1 MTKIV
6 GAVGIKVKPDTK
18 GFRKEVDR
26 EIGSIHT
33 TAHVDFDEAKA
44 KQSIN
49 SLKQRLQDQGITLAT
64 DADVAAAKRKLD
76 SLDRDLKSTIRA
88 DADTSVASAQL
99 DAAARDRT
107 SKLRVDVDKS
117 ALDALGSR
125 EGGLGRS
132 LLYGA
137 LGVGIAGLVSPVT
150 ALAGG
155 LIAATPALLG
165 FTGALGAAGLGISGL
180 ADEFE
185 GFPDKIKG
193 TQDSLASIFR
203 AGTKGLSDDVAGLV
217 NDQLPALET
226 WAETLSYT
234 LKQSVAN
241 LRSPFNTERVSD
253 ILTGGAQTWANLAPG
268 LDRYISGILRAG
280 QATTPVLQHMTRN
293 FEKSGA
299 AWEDAI
305 TKLANTGQLQT
316 ATSGVLSVVGSLGE
330 GIGQIAQQGI
340 MEMAKHA
347 PELRDLADSLGPNI
361 VKLIDGLSGL
371 GGGAVRGITSLVE
384 GLGDLAQWAKPGFD
398 WLGDNVLGNIPVL
411 VDKLHDVDDL
421 VQRVGQWRPLQTL
434 GDGVASILPNADEL
448 RQFTPDMVNNM
459 LRFFDGAKALAGV
472 SIEGVGHVL
481 DQLGKMDTIDPQSL
495 LGIANGLGGLSDAI
509 SRIADNPA
517 TADNVGRIM
526 DGLGKLSQFTWD
538 NSWVAQNLEGDFK
551 ALGDLGN
558 WINSPE
564 FAFNADVATMFMSEL
579 GARMVEGVPG
589 VMQQL
594 QEAFSAGGFAGVGT
608 TISNTLLTELAESFN
623 PGVVFP
629 VIAGA
634 FNGLDLSGPAFNAA
648 GTFLNT
654 LAAVPW
660 DTATQGITAAFN
672 ALPGALSGIAA
683 SAAASFI
690 VHLNQLP
697 GQARA
702 VAVQIPAAFVI
713 NLAGSGAAM
722 VASFAAGIRSQIGE
736 AVAAANAVVSAVKR
750 LFPHSPAKEGP
761 LSGQGYTDH
770 SGEAL
775 VKDFAKGIESQA
787 SAARNA
793 ANVVTGAVAGA
804 FNTSI
809 EGVAVEK
816 AQAENAKKLQS
827 AIKSHDKALA
837 NWEKRKGEAAK
848 KGKKFNEK
856 PPKLN
861 MPDLVEPDTLAV
873 DASFKALYLDRIS
886 DKLKQ
891 GTQNAVDEGLKK
903 PWVEGVRQALAE
915 GRKIFGNNPIFDAV
929 DYRLGDVN
937 LPDALQNALDK
948 SGVYELPETYF
959 KLLTSELMEVMG
971 IKSNSA
977 VGRAISALQTYDYNS
992 KGDDRLHRDQERNES
1007 KAPPLHFH
1015 VSSVDEALA
1024 LAEFKTRQ
1032 IQFKEPT

>member
-33 TAHVDFDEAKA
+33 TAHVDFDEDKA
-44 KQSIN
+44 KRSIH

-76 SLDRDLKSTIRA
+76 SLDRDLKSTIHA
-88 DADTSVASAQL
+88 DADTSLASAQL

-107 SKLRVDVDKS
+107 SKLRVDIDKS
-117 ALDALGSR
+117 ALNALGNH
-125 EGGLGRS
+125 EGGLGR
-132 LLYGA
+132 LPLYGA

-193 TQDSLASIFR
+193 TQDSLAAIFR

-241 LRSPFNTERVSD
+241 LRNPLNTERVSD

-268 LDRYISGILRAG
+268 LDGYISGILRAG
-280 QATTPVLQHMTRN
+280 QATTPVLQHMTRD
-293 FEKSGA
+293 FESSGV
-299 AWEDAI
+299 AWEEAI
-305 TKLANTGQLQT
+305 NKLANTGQLQT

-330 GIGQIAQQGI
+330 GIGQIAQQGVV
-340 MEMAKHA
+340 EMAKHA
-347 PELRDLADSLGPNI
+347 PELRELADSLGPSI
-361 VKLIDGLSGL
+361 VKIMDGLSGL
-371 GGGAVRGITSLVE
+371 GGGAVSGLTSLVT
-384 GLGDLAQWAKPGFD
+384 GLGDFAQWAKPGFD
-398 WLGDNVLGNIPVL
+398 WLGENVLGNIPTL
-411 VDKLHDVDDL
+411 VDGLRNVDDV
-421 VQRVGQWRPLQTL
+421 VQRISQWKPLQTL
-434 GDGVASILPNADEL
+434 GEGVSSILPDAETMK
-448 RQFTPDMVNNM
+448 QFTPDFVNNAE
-459 LRFFDGAKALAGV
+459 RFFNGAKSLAGV
-472 SIEGVGHVL
+472 GIEGVGHFL
-481 DQLGKMDTIDPQSL
+481 DQLGKLDTIDPSKL
-495 LGIANGLGGLSDAI
+495 NDIGNGLGRLADSAT
-509 SRIADNPA
+509 RIGDNPE
-517 TADNVGRIM
+517 TANNIDRISSALGRI
-526 DGLGKLSQFTWD
+526 GQGVWD
-538 NSWVAQNLEGDFK
+538 HHPLTQKFELDFNM
-551 ALGDLGN
+551 LGDLGRL
-558 WINSPE
+558 IDSPQVSIGFDIAGQILSDME
-564 FAFNADVATMFMSEL
+564 ASFL
-579 GARMVEGVPG
+579 EGIPG
-589 VMQQL
+589 VMSGL
-594 QEAFSAGGFAGVGT
+594 ATSLGEGGFVGLGSYIGGGIFNGIT
-608 TISNTLLTELAESFN
+608 EALPPDLL
-623 PGVVFP
+623 FP
-629 VIAGA
+629 VIAGV
-634 FNGLDLSGPAFNAA
+634 FNSLDLSGPAFNAA
-648 GTFLNT
+648 STFLNT
-654 LAAVPW
+654 LTTIPW
-660 DTATQGITAAFN
+660 GTATQGITAAFN
-672 ALPGALSGIAA
+672 ALPGILGGIAT

-697 GQARA
+697 GQART

-722 VASFAAGIRSQIGE
+722 VMSFAAGIRSQVGA

-793 ANVVTGAVAGA
+793 AHVVTGAVAGA
-804 FNTSI
+804 FNTSV

-816 AQAENAKKLQS
+816 AQAENARKLQS

-848 KGKKFNEK
+848 KGKKFKEK
-856 PPKLN
+856 PPKLD

-929 DYRLGDVN
+929 DYRLGDIN

-959 KLLTSELMEVMG
+959 KLLTNELMEVMG

-992 KGDDRLHRDQERNES
+992 KGDDRLHRDQERDDA

>member
-18 GFRKEVDR
+18 GFRQQVDR
-26 EIGSIHT
+26 EIGAIRT
-33 TAHVDFDEAKA
+33 TAHVDFDEDKA
-44 KQSIN
+44 RQSIN
-49 SLKQRLQDQGITLAT
+49 GLKQKLRDQGITLAT
-64 DADVAAAKRKLD
+64 DADIAQAKRKLE
-76 SLDRDLKSTIRA
+76 SLDHNLKSTITA
-88 DADTSVASAQL
+88 DADTGAASAAL

-107 SKLRVDVDKS
+107 SRLRVDVDKS
-117 ALDALGSR
+117 ALDALGNR
-125 EGGLGRS
+125 DGGLGR
-132 LLYGA
+132 LPLYGA

-165 FTGALGAAGLGISGL
+165 FSGALGAAGLGIAGL

-185 GFPDKIKG
+185 GFPDKIKD

-234 LKQSVAN
+234 MKQSVGN
-241 LRSPFNTERVSD
+241 LRSELNTERVSD

-268 LDRYISGILRAG
+268 LDRYVSGILRAG
-280 QATTPVLQHMTRN
+280 QATTPVLQNMTRD

-299 AWEDAI
+299 AWEEAI
-305 TKLANTGQLQT
+305 NKLSNSGQLQT
-316 ATSGVLSVVGSLGE
+316 ATSATLSILGSLGT
-330 GIGQIAQQGI
+330 GIGQIAEQGVV
-340 MEMAKHA
+340 EMAKHA

-361 VKLIDGLSGL
+361 VKIMDGLSGL
-371 GGGAVRGITSLVE
+371 GGGAVQGITSLVE
-384 GLGDLAQWAKPGFD
+384 GLGDFAQWAKPGFD
-398 WLGDNVLGNIPVL
+398 WLGENVLGNIPNV
-411 VDKLHDVDDL
+411 VDKLRDVDDM
-421 VQRVGQWRPLQTL
+421 VQRMSQWRPLQTL
-434 GDGVASILPNADEL
+434 GEGVSSILPDAETL
-448 RQFTPDMVNNM
+448 EKFTPDMINNAE
-459 LRFFDGAKALAGV
+459 RFFNGVKSLAGISV
-472 SIEGVGHVL
+472 EGLGHVL
-481 DQLGKMDTIDPQSL
+481 DQLGKLDTIDPEHL
-495 LGIANGLGGLSDAI
+495 NKIAGGLGGIGDAI
-509 SRIADNPA
+509 TRIGDNPE
-517 TADNVGRIM
+517 TADNIDKIAG
-526 DGLGKLSQFTWD
+526 GLGKLAQFTWD
-538 NSWVAQNLEGDFK
+538 NSPVTQNLESNFE
-551 ALGDLGN
+551 ALGKAGDWL
-558 WINSPE
+558 NSPD
-564 FAFNADVATMFMSEL
+564 FALKADIGTMLASEI
-579 GARMVEGVPG
+579 GAQLTEAVPG
-589 VMQQL
+589 IMEQL
-594 QEAFSAGGFAGVGT
+594 QTAFSFGGLPGVGT
-608 TISNTLLTELAESFN
+608 HIAGSILAELAEGFN

-629 VIAGA
+629 VLAGA
-634 FNGLDLSGPAFNAA
+634 FNSLDLSGPAFNAA
-648 GTFLNT
+648 GTFLDT
-654 LAAVPW
+654 LAGIPW
-660 DTATQGITAAFN
+660 GTATQGITAAFN
-672 ALPGALSGIAA
+672 ALPGALGSIAA
-683 SAAASFI
+683 NAAGQVIS
-690 VHLNQLP
+690 HLYMLP
-697 GQARA
+697 GQAQL
-702 VAVQIPAAFVI
+702 VATQIPAAFVI

-722 VASFAAGIRSQIGE
+722 VASFAAGIRSQIGA

-770 SGEAL
+770 SGKAL

-793 ANVVTGAVAGA
+793 ATVVTGAVAGA

-816 AQAENAKKLQS
+816 AQAENAKKLNS
-827 AIKSHDKALA
+827 AIKQHDKALK
-837 NWEKRKGEAAK
+837 NWEKRKGEAAA
-848 KGKKFNEK
+848 KGKKFKEN
-856 PPKLN
+856 PPKLQ
-861 MPDLVEPDTLAV
+861 MPDLVEPDTLSV

-891 GTQNAVDEGLKK
+891 STQNAVDEGLKK

-959 KLLTSELMEVMG
+959 KLLTNELMEVMG

-1032 IQFKEPT
+1032 IQFKEPA

>member
-18 GFRKEVDR
+18 GFRQQVDR
-26 EIGSIHT
+26 EIGAIHT
-33 TAHVDFDEAKA
+33 TAHVDFDEDKA
-44 KQSIN
+44 RQSIN
-49 SLKQRLQDQGITLAT
+49 GLKQKLRDQGITLST
-64 DADVAAAKRKLD
+64 DADIAQAKRKLE
-76 SLDRDLKSTIRA
+76 SLDHNLKSTITA
-88 DADTSVASAQL
+88 DADTGAASAAL

-107 SKLRVDVDKS
+107 SRLHVDVDKS
-117 ALDALGSR
+117 ALDALGNR
-125 EGGLGRS
+125 DGGLGR
-132 LLYGA
+132 LPLYGA

-165 FTGALGAAGLGISGL
+165 FSGALGAAGLGIAGL

-185 GFPDKIKG
+185 GFPDKIKD

-234 LKQSVAN
+234 MKQSVGN
-241 LRSPFNTERVSD
+241 LRSELNTERVSD

-268 LDRYISGILRAG
+268 LDRYVSGILRAG
-280 QATTPVLQHMTRN
+280 QATTPVLQNMTRD
-293 FEKSGA
+293 FSKSGA
-299 AWEDAI
+299 AWEEAI
-305 TKLANTGQLQT
+305 NKLANSGQLQT
-316 ATSGVLSVVGSLGE
+316 ATSATLSILGSLGT
-330 GIGQIAQQGI
+330 GIGQIAEQGVV
-340 MEMAKHA
+340 EMAKHA

-361 VKLIDGLSGL
+361 VKIMDGLSGL
-371 GGGAVRGITSLVE
+371 GGGAVQGLTSLVE
-384 GLGDLAQWAKPGFD
+384 GLGDFAQWAKPGFD
-398 WLGDNVLGNIPVL
+398 WLGENVLGNIPNV
-411 VDKLHDVDDL
+411 VDKLRDVDDM
-421 VQRVGQWRPLQTL
+421 VQRMSQWRPLQTL
-434 GDGVASILPNADEL
+434 GEGVSSILPDAETL
-448 RQFTPDMVNNM
+448 EKFTPDIINNAE
-459 LRFFDGAKALAGV
+459 RFFNGVKSLAGISV
-472 SIEGVGHVL
+472 EGLGHVL
-481 DQLGKMDTIDPQSL
+481 DQLGKLDTIDPEHL
-495 LGIANGLGGLSDAI
+495 NKIAGGLGGIGDAI
-509 SRIADNPA
+509 TRIGDNPE
-517 TADNVGRIM
+517 TADNIDKIAG
-526 DGLGKLSQFTWD
+526 GLGKLAQFMWD
-538 NSWVAQNLEGDFK
+538 NSPITQNLENNFE
-551 ALGDLGN
+551 ALGKAGDWL
-558 WINSPE
+558 NSPD
-564 FAFNADVATMFMSEL
+564 FALKADIGTMLASEI
-579 GARMVEGVPG
+579 GAQLTEAVPG
-589 VMQQL
+589 IMGQL
-594 QEAFSAGGFAGVGT
+594 QTAFSFGGLPGVGT
-608 TISNTLLTELAESFN
+608 HIAGSILAELAEGFN

-629 VIAGA
+629 VLAGA
-634 FNGLDLSGPAFNAA
+634 FNSLDLSGPAFNAA
-648 GTFLNT
+648 GTFLDT
-654 LAAVPW
+654 LAGIPW
-660 DTATQGITAAFN
+660 GTATQGITAAFN
-672 ALPGALSGIAA
+672 ALPGALGSIAA
-683 SAAASFI
+683 NAAGQVIS
-690 VHLNQLP
+690 HLYMLP
-697 GQARA
+697 GQAQL
-702 VAVQIPAAFVI
+702 VAAQIPAAFVI

-722 VASFAAGIRSQIGE
+722 VASFAAGIRSQIGA

-775 VKDFAKGIESQA
+775 VKDFAKGIESQVSVARSAA
-787 SAARNA
+787 SA
-793 ANVVTGAVAGA
+793 VTGAVAGA

-816 AQAENAKKLQS
+816 AQAENAKKLNS
-827 AIKSHDKALA
+827 AIKQHDKALK
-837 NWEKRKGEAAK
+837 NWEKRKGEAAA
-848 KGKKFNEK
+848 KGKKFKEK
-856 PPKLN
+856 PPKLQ

-959 KLLTSELMEVMG
+959 RLLTNELMEVMG

-1032 IQFKEPT
+1032 IQFKEPA

>member
-1 MTKIV
+1 MAKIV
-6 GAVGIKVKPDTK
+6 GAVGIKVKPDTH
-18 GFRKEVDR
+18 GFRQQVNR

-33 TAHVDFDEAKA
+33 TAHVDFDEDKA
-44 KQSIN
+44 RQSIS
-49 SLKQRLQDQGITLAT
+49 SLKRRLQEQGVTLST
-64 DADVAAAKRKLD
+64 DADVARAKQKLE
-76 SLDRDLKSTIRA
+76 SLDRNLNSTIKA
-88 DADTSVASAQL
+88 DADTSAASAAL

-107 SKLRVDVDKS
+107 SRLRVDVDKS

-125 EGGLGRS
+125 EGGLGR
-132 LLYGA
+132 LPLYGA

-155 LIAATPALLG
+155 IVAATPALLG
-165 FTGALGAAGLGISGL
+165 FTGALGAAGLGIAGL

-193 TQDSLASIFR
+193 TQDSLAQIFR

-226 WAETLSYT
+226 WAETLSST
-234 LKQSVAN
+234 MKQSVGS
-241 LRSPFNTERVSD
+241 LRSPLNTERVSD

-280 QATTPVLQHMTRN
+280 QATTPVLQHITRD
-293 FEKSGA
+293 FEKSGES
-299 AWEDAI
+299 WEQAI
-305 TKLANTGQLQT
+305 NKLANTGQLQT
-316 ATSGVLSVVGSLGE
+316 AASGTLNILGSLGT

-340 MEMAKHA
+340 VEMAKHA

-361 VKLIDGLSGL
+361 VKIVDSLSGL
-371 GGGAVRGITSLVE
+371 GGGALRGLTSLVE
-384 GLGDLAQWAKPGFD
+384 GLGDFAQWAKPGFN
-398 WLGDNVLGNIPVL
+398 WLGENVLGNIPQL
-411 VDKLHDVDDL
+411 VDKLHDVDD
-421 VQRVGQWRPLQTL
+421 VVRRMGQWRPLQTL
-434 GDGVASILPNADEL
+434 GDGAVSLLPDTGTL
-448 RQFTPDMVNNM
+448 LKFTPDMVNNM
-459 LRFFDGAKALAGV
+459 ERFFNGVKGLAGL

-481 DQLGKMDTIDPQSL
+481 DQLGKLQTINPESL
-495 LGIANGLGGLSDAI
+495 NGIANGLGGISDGIA
-509 SRIADNPA
+509 RIADNPA
-517 TADNVGRIM
+517 TADNIDHIF
-526 DGLGKLSQFTWD
+526 DGLGKLAQFTWD
-538 NSWVAQNLEGDFK
+538 NNPLTQKLESDLQ

-558 WINSPE
+558 WLDSPE
-564 FAFNADVATMFMSEL
+564 TALKMDVAGMLVSQL
-579 GARMVEGVPG
+579 GAQLTDAVPG
-589 VMQQL
+589 IYEQL
-594 QEAFSAGGFAGVGT
+594 QAAFTAGGLPGVGT
-608 TISNTLLTELAESFN
+608 AIAGGIITELAEGFN

-634 FNGLDLSGPAFNAA
+634 FNSLDLSGPAFNAA

-654 LAAVPW
+654 LAAIPW
-660 DTATQGITAAFN
+660 DTTTQGITAAFN

-702 VAVQIPAAFVI
+702 VATQIPAAFVI

-722 VASFAAGIRSQIGE
+722 VLSFAAGIRSQVGA
-736 AVAAANAVVSAVKR
+736 AVAAANAVVSAVTR

-770 SGEAL
+770 SGAAL
-775 VKDFAKGIESQA
+775 VSDFAKGIESQVSVARSAA
-787 SAARNA
+787 SA
-793 ANVVTGAVAGA
+793 VTGAVAGA

-816 AQAENAKKLQS
+816 AQAENAKKLNS
-827 AIKSHDKALA
+827 AIKQHDKALA
-837 NWEKRKGEAAK
+837 NWEKRKGEAAS

-856 PPKLN
+856 PPKLQ

-873 DASFKALYLDRIS
+873 DASFKGLYLDRIS

-891 GTQNAVDEGLKK
+891 ATQNAVDTGLKQ
-903 PWVEGVRQALAE
+903 PWVAGVRQALAE
-915 GRKIFGNNPIFDAV
+915 GRKIFGNNQIFDAM

-959 KLLTSELMEVMG
+959 KLLTNELMEVMG

-992 KGDDRLHRDQERNES
+992 KGDDRLHRDQERNDA

-1015 VSSVDEALA
+1015 VNSIDEALA
-1024 LAEFKTRQ
+1024 LAEFKSRQ
-1032 IQFKEPT
+1032 IQFKEPS

>member
-18 GFRKEVDR
+18 GFRQQVAR
-26 EIGSIHT
+26 EIGAIHA
-33 TAHVDFDEAKA
+33 TAHVDFDEDKA
-44 KQSIN
+44 RRSIN
-49 SLKQRLQDQGITLAT
+49 GLKQELQDQGITLAT
-64 DADVAAAKRKLD
+64 DADVAQAKRKLE
-76 SLDRDLKSTIRA
+76 SLDHNLKSTITA
-88 DADTSVASAQL
+88 DADTGAASAAL

-107 SKLRVDVDKS
+107 SRLRVDVDKS
-117 ALDALGSR
+117 ALDALGNR
-125 EGGLGRS
+125 DGGLGR
-132 LLYGA
+132 LPLYGA
-137 LGVGIAGLVSPVT
+137 LGVGIAGLVPPVT
-150 ALAGG
+150 ALASG

-165 FTGALGAAGLGISGL
+165 FSGALGAAGLGIAGL

-203 AGTKGLSDDVAGLV
+203 TGTKGLSDDVAGLI

-234 LKQSVAN
+234 MKQSVGN
-241 LRSPFNTERVSD
+241 LHSELNTQRVSD

-268 LDRYISGILRAG
+268 LDRYVSGILRAG
-280 QATTPVLQHMTRN
+280 QATTPVLKHMTRD
-293 FEKSGA
+293 FEKSGV
-299 AWEDAI
+299 AWEEAI
-305 TKLANTGQLQT
+305 NKLANTGQLQT
-316 ATSGVLSVVGSLGE
+316 ATSATLSILGSLGT
-330 GIGQIAQQGI
+330 GIGQIAQQGVV
-340 MEMAKHA
+340 ELSKHA
-347 PELRDLADSLGPNI
+347 PALRDLADSLGPNI

-371 GGGAVRGITSLVE
+371 GGGTVRGITSLVE
-384 GLGDLAQWAKPGFD
+384 GLGDLAQWAKPGFN

-411 VDKLHDVDDL
+411 VDKLHDVDD
-421 VQRVGQWRPLQTL
+421 VVRRIGQWRPLQTL
-434 GDGVASILPNADEL
+434 GEGVASVLPDAGEL
-448 RQFTPDMVNNM
+448 AQFTPAMLNNW
-459 LRFFDGAKALAGV
+459 LRFFEGTKALAGV

-481 DQLGKMDTIDPQSL
+481 DQLGKLDTIDPQSL
-495 LGIANGLGGLSDAI
+495 LGIANGLGGLSDAL
-509 SRIADNPA
+509 SRIVDNPN
-517 TADNVGRIM
+517 TADNVSRIM
-526 DGLGKLSQFTWD
+526 DGLGKLAQFTWD
-538 NSWVAQNLEGDFK
+538 NNALAQNLEGNFK

-558 WINSPE
+558 WIDSPE
-564 FAFNADVATMFMSEL
+564 FAFNADVATQLMSEL

-594 QEAFSAGGFAGVGT
+594 QEAFSAGGFVGVGT
-608 TISNTLLTELAESFN
+608 AISGTLLAGLAESFN

-629 VIAGA
+629 IIAGA
-634 FNGLDLSGPAFNAA
+634 FNSLDLSGPAFNAA

-654 LAAVPW
+654 LAAIPW
-660 DTATQGITAAFN
+660 GTATQGITAAFN

-683 SAAASFI
+683 NAAASFI

-713 NLAGSGAAM
+713 DLAGSGAAM
-722 VASFAAGIRSQIGE
+722 VLSFAAGIRSRVGA

-770 SGEAL
+770 SGSAL
-775 VKDFAKGIESQA
+775 VKDFAKGIESQVSTA
-787 SAARNA
+787 RSAANA
-793 ANVVTGAVAGA
+793 VTGAVAGA

-816 AQAENAKKLQS
+816 AQAENAKKLNS
-827 AIKSHDKALA
+827 AIKQHDKALK
-837 NWEKRKGEAAK
+837 NWEKRKGEAAA
-848 KGKKFNEK
+848 KGKKFKEK
-856 PPKLN
+856 PPKLQ

-903 PWVEGVRQALAE
+903 PWVEGVRQTLAE

-959 KLLTSELMEVMG
+959 KLLTNELMEVMG

-1015 VSSVDEALA
+1015 VNSMDEALA

-1032 IQFKEPT
+1032 IQFKEPA

>member
-18 GFRKEVDR
+18 GFRQQVDR
-26 EIGSIHT
+26 EIGAIHT
-33 TAHVDFDEAKA
+33 TAHVDFDEDKA
-44 KQSIN
+44 KRSLN
-49 SLKQRLQDQGITLAT
+49 SLKQKLHDQGITLAT
-64 DADVAAAKRKLD
+64 DADVAQAKRKLE
-76 SLDRDLKSTIRA
+76 SLDRNLKSTITA
-88 DADTSVASAQL
+88 DADTGIASAAL

-107 SKLRVDVDKS
+107 SRLRVDVDKS
-117 ALDALGSR
+117 ALDALGNH
-125 EGGLGRS
+125 EGGLGR
-132 LLYGA
+132 LPLYGA

-155 LIAATPALLG
+155 IIAATPALLG
-165 FTGALGAAGLGISGL
+165 FTGALGAAGLGIAGL
-180 ADEFE
+180 TDEFE
-185 GFPDKIKG
+185 GFPEKIKD

-203 AGTKGLSDDVAGLV
+203 TGTKGLSDDVAGLI

-234 LKQSVAN
+234 MKQSVGN
-241 LRSPFNTERVSD
+241 LRSQLNTERVSD

-268 LDRYISGILRAG
+268 LDRYVSGILRAG
-280 QATTPVLQHMTRN
+280 QATTPVLKHMTRD

-299 AWEDAI
+299 AWEEAI
-305 TKLANTGQLQT
+305 NKLANSGQLQS
-316 ATSGVLSVVGSLGE
+316 ATSATLSILGSLGT
-330 GIGQIAQQGI
+330 GIGQIAQQGVV
-340 MEMAKHA
+340 ELSKHA
-347 PELRDLADSLGPNI
+347 PALRALADSLGPNI

-371 GGGAVRGITSLVE
+371 GGGTVRGITSLVE
-384 GLGDLAQWAKPGFD
+384 GLGDLAQWAKPGFN

-411 VDKLHDVDDL
+411 VDKLHDVDD
-421 VQRVGQWRPLQTL
+421 VVRRVGQWRPLQTL
-434 GDGVASILPNADEL
+434 GEGVVSILPNADEL
-448 RQFTPDMVNNM
+448 VQFTPDMVNNL

-481 DQLGKMDTIDPQSL
+481 DQLGKLDTIDPQNL
-495 LGIANGLGGLSDAI
+495 LGIANGLGGLSDAF

-526 DGLGKLSQFTWD
+526 DGLGKLAQFTWD
-538 NSWVAQNLEGDFK
+538 NSWVTQNLEGNFK

-558 WINSPE
+558 WIDSPE
-564 FAFNADVATMFMSEL
+564 FAFNADVATLFMSEL
-579 GARMVEGVPG
+579 GVRMVEGVPG

-594 QEAFSAGGFAGVGT
+594 QEAFSAGGFAGVGS
-608 TISNTLLTELAESFN
+608 TIASSLLAELAEGFN

-634 FNGLDLSGPAFNAA
+634 FNSLDLSGPAFNAA

-654 LAAVPW
+654 LAAIPW
-660 DTATQGITAAFN
+660 GEATQGITAAFN

-722 VASFAAGIRSQIGE
+722 VLSFASGIRSQIGA

-816 AQAENAKKLQS
+816 AQAENARKLQS
-827 AIKSHDKALA
+827 AIKSHDKALKH
-837 NWEKRKGEAAK
+837 WEERKAKAAA
-848 KGKKFNEK
+848 KGKKFKEK

-891 GTQNAVDEGLKK
+891 GTQHAVDEGLKK

-959 KLLTSELMEVMG
+959 KLLTNELMEVMG
-971 IKSNSA
+971 VKSNSA

>member
-33 TAHVDFDEAKA
+33 TAHVDFDEDKA
-44 KQSIN
+44 RHSIN
-49 SLKQRLQDQGITLAT
+49 SLKQRLQGQGITLAT
-64 DADVAAAKRKLD
+64 DADVAAAKRKLE
-76 SLDRDLKSTIRA
+76 SLDRDLKSTIQA
-88 DADTSVASAQL
+88 DADTSLASAQL

-117 ALDALGSR
+117 ALDALGNR
-125 EGGLGRS
+125 EGGLGR
-132 LLYGA
+132 LPLYGA
-137 LGVGIAGLVSPVT
+137 LGVGIAGLVTPVT

-155 LIAATPALLG
+155 LVAATPALLG

-185 GFPDKIKG
+185 GFPDKIKD

-203 AGTKGLSDDVAGLV
+203 AGTKGLSDDVAGLI

-226 WAETLSYT
+226 WAETLSHT

-241 LRSPFNTERVSD
+241 LRSPLNTERVSD

-280 QATTPVLQHMTRN
+280 QATTPVLQHMTRD
-293 FEKSGA
+293 FEKSGV
-299 AWEDAI
+299 AWEEAI
-305 TKLANTGQLQT
+305 NKLANTGQLQT
-316 ATSGVLSVVGSLGE
+316 AASGVLSVVGSLGE

-340 MEMAKHA
+340 VEMAKHT
-347 PELRDLADSLGPNI
+347 PELRDLADSLGPSL
-361 VKLIDGLSGL
+361 VKVIDGLSGL
-371 GGGAVRGITSLVE
+371 GGGTVRGITSLVE
-384 GLGDLAQWAKPGFD
+384 GIGDFAQWAKPGFN
-398 WLGDNVLGNIPVL
+398 WLGENVLGNIPTL
-411 VDKLHDVDDL
+411 VAGLHDVDD
-421 VQRVGQWRPLQTL
+421 VVRRIGQWKPLQTL
-434 GDGVASILPNADEL
+434 GEGVGSILPDVETL
-448 RQFTPDMVNNM
+448 KQFTPDFINNAE
-459 LRFFDGAKALAGV
+459 RFFNGAKSLAGV
-472 SIEGVGHVL
+472 SIEGVGHFL
-481 DQLGKMDTIDPQSL
+481 DQLGKLDIIDPAKL
-495 LGIANGLGGLSDAI
+495 NDIGNGLGRLADSAT
-509 SRIADNPA
+509 RIADNPE
-517 TADNVGRIM
+517 TASNVDRISSA
-526 DGLGKLSQFTWD
+526 LGKIGQGVWD
-538 NSWVAQNLEGDFK
+538 HHPLAQKLELDFNM
-551 ALGDLGN
+551 LGDLGRF
-558 WINSPE
+558 IDSPQVSVGFDIAGRILSDME
-564 FAFNADVATMFMSEL
+564 
-579 GARMVEGVPG
+579 ARFLEGIPG
-589 VMQQL
+589 VMNGL
-594 QEAFSAGGFAGVGT
+594 TTSLGEGGFVGLGT
-608 TISNTLLTELAESFN
+608 YIGGGILNGISEALPPDLL
-623 PGVVFP
+623 FP

-634 FNGLDLSGPAFNAA
+634 FNSLDLSGPAFNAA
-648 GTFLNT
+648 STFLNT
-654 LAAVPW
+654 LATIPW
-660 DTATQGITAAFN
+660 GTATQGITAAFN
-672 ALPGALSGIAA
+672 ALPGALGSIAA

-722 VASFAAGIRSQIGE
+722 VLSFAAGIRSQIGA

-793 ANVVTGAVAGA
+793 ASVVTGAVAGA
-804 FNTSI
+804 FSTSI

-816 AQAENAKKLQS
+816 AQAENARKLQS

-848 KGKKFNEK
+848 KGKKFKEK

-992 KGDDRLHRDQERNES
+992 KGDDRLHRDQERNDA

-1015 VSSVDEALA
+1015 VNSVDEALA

-1032 IQFKEPT
+1032 IQFKEPA

>member
-18 GFRKEVDR
+18 GFRQQVDR
-26 EIGSIHT
+26 EIGAIHT
-33 TAHVDFDEAKA
+33 TAHVDFDEDKA
-44 KQSIN
+44 RQSIN
-49 SLKQRLQDQGITLAT
+49 GLKQKLRDQGITLST
-64 DADVAAAKRKLD
+64 DADIAQAKRKLE
-76 SLDRDLKSTIRA
+76 SLDHNLKSTITA
-88 DADTSVASAQL
+88 DADTGAASAAL

-107 SKLRVDVDKS
+107 SRLRVDVDKS
-117 ALDALGSR
+117 ALDALGNR
-125 EGGLGRS
+125 DGGLGR
-132 LLYGA
+132 LPLYGA
-137 LGVGIAGLVSPVT
+137 LGVSIAGLVSPVT

-165 FTGALGAAGLGISGL
+165 FTGALGAVGLGIAGL

-185 GFPDKIKG
+185 GFPNKIKD

-234 LKQSVAN
+234 MKQSVGN
-241 LRSPFNTERVSD
+241 LRSELNTQRVSD

-268 LDRYISGILRAG
+268 LDRYVSGILRAG
-280 QATTPVLQHMTRN
+280 QATTPVLKHMTRD
-293 FEKSGA
+293 FEKSGV
-299 AWEDAI
+299 AWEEAI
-305 TKLANTGQLQT
+305 NKLSNSGQLQT
-316 ATSGVLSVVGSLGE
+316 ATSATLSILGSLGT
-330 GIGQIAQQGI
+330 GIGQIAQQGVV
-340 MEMAKHA
+340 ELSKHA
-347 PELRDLADSLGPNI
+347 PALRDLADSLGPNI

-371 GGGAVRGITSLVE
+371 GGGTVRGITSLVE
-384 GLGDLAQWAKPGFD
+384 GLGDLAQWAKPGFN

-411 VDKLHDVDDL
+411 VDKLHDVDD
-421 VQRVGQWRPLQTL
+421 VVRRVGQWRPIQTL
-434 GDGVASILPNADEL
+434 GEGVTSILPSAEEL
-448 RQFTPDMVNNM
+448 VQFTPDMVNNL

-481 DQLGKMDTIDPQSL
+481 DQLGKLDTIDPQNL
-495 LGIANGLGGLSDAI
+495 LGIANGLGGLSDAV

-526 DGLGKLSQFTWD
+526 SGLGKLAQFTWD
-538 NSWVAQNLEGDFK
+538 NSVVAQNLEGNFK

-558 WINSPE
+558 WIGSAE

-594 QEAFSAGGFAGVGT
+594 QEAFSAGGFVGVGT
-608 TISNTLLTELAESFN
+608 AISASLLTELTESFN

-654 LAAVPW
+654 LATIPW
-660 DTATQGITAAFN
+660 DTATTGITAAFN

-683 SAAASFI
+683 TAAASFI

-697 GQARA
+697 GQAHA

-722 VASFAAGIRSQIGE
+722 VASFAAGIRSQIGA

-770 SGEAL
+770 SGAAL
-775 VKDFAKGIESQA
+775 VNDFAKGIESQVSVA
-787 SAARNA
+787 RSAAS
-793 ANVVTGAVAGA
+793 VVTGAVAGA

-816 AQAENAKKLQS
+816 AQAENAKKLNS
-827 AIKSHDKALA
+827 AIKQHDKALK
-837 NWEKRKGEAAK
+837 NWEKRKGEASA

-856 PPKLN
+856 PPKLQ

-873 DASFKALYLDRIS
+873 DASFKGLYLDRIS
-886 DKLKQ
+886 DKLKAA
-891 GTQNAVDEGLKK
+891 TQNAVDEGLKK
-903 PWVEGVRQALAE
+903 PWVEGVRQALSE
-915 GRKIFGNNPIFDAV
+915 GRKIFGNNPIFDIA

-959 KLLTSELMEVMG
+959 KLLTNELMDVMG

-1015 VSSVDEALA
+1015 VNSMDEALA

>member
-18 GFRKEVDR
+18 DFRKEVNR
-26 EIGSIHT
+26 EIGSIRT
-33 TAHVDFDEAKA
+33 TAHVDFDEDKA
-44 KQSIN
+44 KQSIH
-49 SLKQRLQDQGITLAT
+49 SLKRQLESQGITLAT
-64 DADVAAAKRKLD
+64 DADVAAAKRKLE
-76 SLDRDLKSTIRA
+76 SLDQNLKSTIHA
-88 DADTSVASAQL
+88 DADTSLASAQL

-107 SKLRVDVDKS
+107 SRLRVDVDKS

-125 EGGLGRS
+125 EGGLGR
-132 LLYGA
+132 LPLYGL
-137 LGVGIAGLVSPVT
+137 LGAGIAGLVSPVT

-155 LIAATPALLG
+155 LVAATPALLG
-165 FTGALGAAGLGISGL
+165 FSGALGAAGLGISGL

-185 GFPDKIKG
+185 GFPDKIKD

-203 AGTKGLSDDVAGLV
+203 AGTKGLSDDVAGLI

-234 LKQSVAN
+234 MKQSVGN
-241 LRSPFNTERVSD
+241 LRSQLNTERVSD
-253 ILTGGAQTWANLAPG
+253 ILTGGAQTWVNLAPG
-268 LDRYISGILRAG
+268 LDRYVSGILRAG
-280 QATTPVLQHMTRN
+280 QATTPVLKHMTRD

-299 AWEDAI
+299 AWEEVI
-305 TKLANTGQLQT
+305 NKLANSGQLQS
-316 ATSGVLSVVGSLGE
+316 ATSATLSILGSLGT
-330 GIGQIAQQGI
+330 GIGQIAQQGVV
-340 MEMAKHA
+340 ELSKHA
-347 PELRDLADSLGPNI
+347 PALRDLADSLGPNI

-371 GGGAVRGITSLVE
+371 GGGTVRGITSLVE
-384 GLGDLAQWAKPGFD
+384 GLGDLAQWAKPGFN

-411 VDKLHDVDDL
+411 VDKLHDVDD
-421 VQRVGQWRPLQTL
+421 VVRRVGQWRPLQTL
-434 GDGVASILPNADEL
+434 GEGVTSILPNADEL
-448 RQFTPDMVNNM
+448 RQFTPDMVDNM
-459 LRFFDGAKALAGV
+459 LRFFNGAKALAGV

-481 DQLGKMDTIDPQSL
+481 DQLGKLDTIDPQSL
-495 LGIANGLGGLSDAI
+495 LGIANGLGSLSDAF
-509 SRIADNPA
+509 SRIADNPV
-517 TADNVGRIM
+517 TADNVERIM
-526 DGLGKLSQFTWD
+526 DGLGKLAQFTWD
-538 NSWVAQNLEGDFK
+538 NNVFAQNLEGDFK

-558 WINSPE
+558 WIDSPSVL
-564 FAFNADVATMFMSEL
+564 NADVATMLMSEL

-594 QEAFSAGGFAGVGT
+594 QEAFTAGGFVGVGT
-608 TISNTLLTELAESFN
+608 TISATLLAELAESFN

-634 FNGLDLSGPAFNAA
+634 FNHLDLSGPAFNAA

-654 LAAVPW
+654 LAAIPW
-660 DTATQGITAAFN
+660 GEATQGITAAFN

-683 SAAASFI
+683 NAAASFI
-690 VHLNQLP
+690 IHLNQLP

-722 VASFAAGIRSQIGE
+722 VLSFAAGIRSQIGA

-793 ANVVTGAVAGA
+793 ASVVTGAVAGA

-816 AQAENAKKLQS
+816 AQAENARKLNS
-827 AIKSHDKALA
+827 AIKQHDKALA
-837 NWEKRKGEAAK
+837 NWEKRKGEATK
-848 KGKKFNEK
+848 KGKKFKEK

-959 KLLTSELMEVMG
+959 KLLTNELMEVMG

-992 KGDDRLHRDQERNES
+992 KGDDRMHRDQERNDA

-1015 VSSVDEALA
+1015 VNSVDEALA

-1032 IQFKEPT
+1032 IQFKEPA

>member
-1 MTKIV
+1 MTEIV
-6 GAVGIKVKPDTK
+6 GAVGIKVKPDTQ
-18 GFRKEVDR
+18 GFRQQVNR
-26 EIGSIHT
+26 EIGSIRT
-33 TAHVDFDEAKA
+33 TAHVDFDEDKA
-44 KQSIN
+44 RRSLD
-49 SLKQRLQDQGITLAT
+49 SLKQKLHNQGITLAT
-64 DADVAAAKRKLD
+64 DADVAQAKRKLE
-76 SLDRDLKSTIRA
+76 SLDRNLKSTITA
-88 DADTSVASAQL
+88 DADTSVASAAL

-107 SKLRVDVDKS
+107 SRLHVDVDKS
-117 ALDALGSR
+117 ALDALGNR
-125 EGGLGRS
+125 EGSLGR
-132 LLYGA
+132 LPLYGA

-165 FTGALGAAGLGISGL
+165 FSGALGAAGLGIAGL
-180 ADEFE
+180 ADEFD

-193 TQDSLASIFR
+193 TQDSLAQIFR
-203 AGTKGLSDDVAGLV
+203 AGTKGLSDDVAGLI

-234 LKQSVAN
+234 MKQHVGN
-241 LRSPFNTERVSD
+241 LRSQLNTERVSD
-253 ILTGGAQTWANLAPG
+253 ILTGGAQTWVNLAPG
-268 LDRYISGILRAG
+268 LDRYVNGILRAG
-280 QATTPVLQHMTRN
+280 QATTPVLKHMTRD

-299 AWEDAI
+299 AWEEAI
-305 TKLANTGQLQT
+305 NKLANSGQLQS
-316 ATSGVLSVVGSLGE
+316 ATSATLSILGSLGT
-330 GIGQIAQQGI
+330 GIGQIAQQGVV
-340 MEMAKHA
+340 ELSKHA
-347 PELRDLADSLGPNI
+347 PALRDLADSLGPNI

-371 GGGAVRGITSLVE
+371 GGGTVRGITSLVE
-384 GLGDLAQWAKPGFD
+384 GLGDLAQWAKPGFN
-398 WLGDNVLGNIPVL
+398 WLGDNVLGNIPAL
-411 VDKLHDVDDL
+411 VDKLHDVDD
-421 VQRVGQWRPLQTL
+421 VVRRVGQWRPLQTL
-434 GDGVASILPNADEL
+434 GEGVVSILPNAEEL
-448 RQFTPDMVNNM
+448 VQFTPDMVNNL
-459 LRFFDGAKALAGV
+459 LRFVEGAKALAGV

-481 DQLGKMDTIDPQSL
+481 DQLGKLDTIDPQNL
-495 LGIANGLGGLSDAI
+495 LGIANGLGGLSDAV
-509 SRIADNPA
+509 SRIANNPV

-526 DGLGKLSQFTWD
+526 DGLGNLAQFTWD
-538 NSWVAQNLEGDFK
+538 NNAFAQNLESSFK
-551 ALGDLGN
+551 TLGDLGN
-558 WINSPE
+558 WVGSPE
-564 FAFNADVATMFMSEL
+564 FAFNADVATMIMSEL

-594 QEAFSAGGFAGVGT
+594 QEAFSTGGFVGVGT
-608 TISNTLLTELAESFN
+608 AISAGLLTELAESFN

-654 LAAVPW
+654 LAAIPW
-660 DTATQGITAAFN
+660 DTATAGITAAFN
-672 ALPGALSGIAA
+672 ALPSALGAIAA
-683 SAAASFI
+683 NAAGQVVAQL
-690 VHLNQLP
+690 VTLP

-702 VAVQIPAAFVI
+702 IALQIPAAFAI

-722 VASFAAGIRSQIGE
+722 VLSFAAGIRSQIGA

-770 SGEAL
+770 SGSAL
-775 VKDFAKGIESQA
+775 VKDFAKGIESQVA
-787 SAARNA
+787 TARSAAS
-793 ANVVTGAVAGA
+793 VVTGAVAGA

-816 AQAENAKKLQS
+816 AQAENARKLNS
-827 AIKSHDKALA
+827 AIKQHDKALK
-837 NWEKRKGEAAK
+837 NWEKRKGEAAA
-848 KGKKFNEK
+848 KGKKFKEK
-856 PPKLN
+856 PPKLQ

-891 GTQNAVDEGLKK
+891 GTQHAVDEGLKK

-959 KLLTSELMEVMG
+959 KLLTNELMDVMG

-1015 VSSVDEALA
+1015 VNSMDEALA

>member
-18 GFRKEVDR
+18 GFRQQVDR
-26 EIGSIHT
+26 EIGTIHT
-33 TAHVDFDEAKA
+33 TAHVDFDEDKA
-44 KQSIN
+44 KRSIN
-49 SLKQRLQDQGITLAT
+49 GLKQKLRDQGITLAT
-64 DADVAAAKRKLD
+64 DADVAQAKRKLE
-76 SLDRDLKSTIRA
+76 SLDRNLKSTITA
-88 DADTSVASAQL
+88 DADTGAASAAL

-107 SKLRVDVDKS
+107 SRLRVNVDKS
-117 ALDALGSR
+117 ALDALGNR
-125 EGGLGRS
+125 DGGLGR
-132 LLYGA
+132 LPLYGA

-165 FTGALGAAGLGISGL
+165 FSGALGAAGLGIAGL

-203 AGTKGLSDDVAGLV
+203 AGTKGLSDDVAGLL

-234 LKQSVAN
+234 MKQSVGN
-241 LRSPFNTERVSD
+241 LRSELNTQRVSD

-268 LDRYISGILRAG
+268 LDRYVSGILRAG
-280 QATTPVLQHMTRN
+280 QATTPVLKHMTRD
-293 FEKSGA
+293 FEKSGV
-299 AWEDAI
+299 AWEEAI
-305 TKLANTGQLQT
+305 NKLANSGQLQT
-316 ATSGVLSVVGSLGE
+316 ATSATLSILGSLGT
-330 GIGQIAQQGI
+330 GIGQIAQQGVV
-340 MEMAKHA
+340 ELSKHA
-347 PELRDLADSLGPNI
+347 PALRDLADSLGPNI

-384 GLGDLAQWAKPGFD
+384 GLGDLAQWAKPGFN

-421 VQRVGQWRPLQTL
+421 VQRVGRWRPLQTL
-434 GDGVASILPNADEL
+434 GEGVVSALPDWGTLEN
-448 RQFTPDMVNNM
+448 FTPQMVENA
-459 LRFFDGAKALAGV
+459 LSLFDGAKALAGV
-472 SIEGVGHVL
+472 SIEGVGHFL
-481 DQLGKMDTIDPQSL
+481 DQLGKLNTIDPQNL
-495 LGIANGLGGLSDAI
+495 LGIANGVGGLSDAFA
-509 SRIADNPA
+509 RIADNPA
-517 TADNVGRIM
+517 TADNVGHIA
-526 DGLGKLSQFTWD
+526 DGLGKLAQFTWD
-538 NSWVAQNLEGDFK
+538 NSWVAQNLEGDLA
-551 ALGDLGN
+551 ALSDLGN
-558 WINSPE
+558 WVNSPE

-594 QEAFSAGGFAGVGT
+594 QEAFSAGGFVGVGT

-654 LAAVPW
+654 LAAIPW

-683 SAAASFI
+683 NAAASFI

-697 GQARA
+697 GQAHA

-722 VASFAAGIRSQIGE
+722 VLSFAAGIRSQIGA

-793 ANVVTGAVAGA
+793 ATVVTGAVAGA

-816 AQAENAKKLQS
+816 AQAENARKLQS

-837 NWEKRKGEAAK
+837 NWEKRKGEAAA
-848 KGKKFNEK
+848 KGKKFKEK
-856 PPKLN
+856 PPKLQ

-959 KLLTSELMEVMG
+959 KLLTNELMEVMG

-992 KGDDRLHRDQERNES
+992 KGDDRLHRDHERNES

-1015 VSSVDEALA
+1015 VNSMDEALA

-1032 IQFKEPT
+1032 IQFKEPA